1 MKEYKQ
7 NSIKINKW
15 HLFLVYLR
23 SHFIMAVWNFERML
37 NLGFLYSLVPVIR
50 VLNKNYENR
59 KNAITRHLVFFNT
72 HPYFASYVLG
82 MVIRKEEKLSN
93 VKEVNEKRE
102 IETSIQTTK
111 TALMGPLGAL
121 GDSLFWGSLR
131 PFLTLLSVVLTILLW
146 EENYLCNLLGLIL
159 FLTVYNSAHFYI
171 RFFGLIQGYR
181 YSESV
186 VEKIKS
192 MKIPNIVEKIRT
204 AGVIII
210 GLFLGFISS
219 LLLKKERIGMITVET
234 LKNTQVLVYTFLIIL
249 LPILFVYGLKKKISV
264 TKLLIYGIALIYS
277 VSFLF

>member
-1 MKEYKQ
+1 MKDCNQ

-37 NLGFLYSLVPVIR
+37 NIGFLYSLVPVIHL
-50 VLNKNYENR
+50 LNKNCENR
-59 KNAITRHLVFFNT
+59 KNAITRHLAFFNT

-82 MVIRKEEKLSN
+82 IVIRKEEKLIN
-93 VKEVNEKRE
+93 VKEVTEKKE
-102 IETSIQTTK
+102 IETGIQTIK

-121 GDSLFWGSLR
+121 GDSLFWGTLR
-131 PFLTLLSVVLTILLW
+131 PFLTLSSVILTMLLW
-146 EENYLCNLLGLIL
+146 EGNYLCNLLGPIL
-159 FLTVYNSAHFYI
+159 FLIAYNIVHFYI
-171 RFFGLIQGYR
+171 RFFGLIQGY
-181 YSESV
+181 YYGESV
-186 VEKIKS
+186 IEKIKS
-192 MKIPNIVEKIRT
+192 MEIPNIVEKIRT

-219 LLLKKERIGMITVET
+219 LLIKKEKVGMITVET

-264 TKLLIYGIALIYS
+264 IKLLIYGLALIAS
-277 VSFLF
+277 VIFLF